1 MNFSKS
7 KLISLIVLVLLV
19 FIIGSQLTFAQQEK
33 TKRSGLEELSD
44 SSYSNYKNQDE
55 MGGPKSIGAQLEV
68 DNQKKEFY
76 FRIPVKVFKP
86 WYDAKAKVNKSIGL
100 QYSFNYTSVF
110 ISSTEVIS
118 ESNRKNSSGGILDI
132 QLGWNLVGR
141 KSGKNKGTLFLK
153 INSRHAYGDFTSPMF
168 HGIFESGYYGLPAV
182 GYNDYS
188 IRILE
193 LNWQQN
199 LFDDKFNFVAGKVD
213 PTNYFDFHG
222 IIVPWQHFLGYG
234 ASVSGTVNWP
244 NQGIGIIASYKF
256 SDKIYAM
263 VGLTDVY
270 GDLFEDGNFLHLGD
284 NFFDG
289 KFFKAVE
296 VGYVPSMAERYF
308 RKISITYWNTDAYTS
323 ASGSPIASGN
333 GIAVSAHWFFE
344 ETYIPFI
351 RFGFSNGNGENAFYK
366 KDVQIGNGFR
376 FRSHDILGVGL
387 SWAETNIPDAKD
399 QLTAEIFYRFN
410 LTAHLELTPDLQYIV
425 NPTFNPGKS
434 SLTYFAFRARIT
446 L

>member
-1 MNFSKS
+1 
-7 KLISLIVLVLLV
+7 V
-19 FIIGSQLTFAQQEK
+19 IGEA
-33 TKRSGLEELSD
+33 
-44 SSYSNYKNQDE
+44 
-55 MGGPKSIGAQLEV
+55 
-68 DNQKKEFY
+68 
-76 FRIPVKVFKP
+76 
-86 WYDAKAKVNKSIGL
+86 
-100 QYSFNYTSVF
+100 
-110 ISSTEVIS
+110 
-118 ESNRKNSSGGILDI
+118 NRDNSSGGILDF
-132 QLGWNLVGR
+132 QFGWNLLGR

-153 INSRHAYGDFTSPMF
+153 INSRHAYGDYTNPMF

-182 GYNDYS
+182 GFNDYT

-193 LNWQQN
+193 LNWQQS
-199 LFDDKFNFVAGKVD
+199 LFEDKFNFVVGKVD
-213 PTNYFDFHG
+213 PTNYFNFHG

-244 NQGIGIIASYKF
+244 NQGLGLIASYKF
-256 SDKIYAM
+256 SKNIYAM
-263 VGLTDVY
+263 LGLSDVY
-270 GDLFEDGNFLHLGD
+270 GDLLEDGNFLDWGE

-296 VGYVPSMAERYF
+296 VGYVPSMDERYF
-308 RKISITYWNTDAYTS
+308 RKISVTYWNTDAYTS
-323 ASGSPIASGN
+323 ASGSPIAGGN
-333 GIAVSAHWFFE
+333 GVAVSAHWFFV

-376 FRSHDILGVGL
+376 FRSHDILGISL

-410 LTAHLELTPDLQYIV
+410 LTAHLELTPDVQYIV
-425 NPTFNPGKS
+425 NPTFNPDKN
-434 SLTYFAFRARIT
+434 SLTYFAIRGRIT